1 MMAESS
7 HSSIEEA
14 SSTRDDVRSRI
25 VACAIDLLTQG
36 GRDALTTRAVAAA
49 AQVQAPTLYRLFGD
63 KQGLLDAVAEY
74 GFVTYLNEKNVR
86 EPSSDPVEDL
96 RKGWD
101 LHVEFG
107 LAHPALYSL
116 MYGDPRPGLRSPAA
130 ETARKTLEKHIQRIA
145 IAGRLRVDEAR
156 AADLVHAAGCGTVF
170 TLLAMPADGRDGGLS
185 RDARESVITA
195 ITTDAAAVK
204 APGLEGAAIAL
215 RAALPDA
222 KTLTQGERHLL
233 EEWLER
239 IATSR

>member
-1 MMAESS
+1 
-7 HSSIEEA
+7 
-14 SSTRDDVRSRI
+14 
-25 VACAIDLLTQG
+25 
-36 GRDALTTRAVAAA
+36 
-49 AQVQAPTLYRLFGD
+49 
-63 KQGLLDAVAEY
+63 
-74 GFVTYLNEKNVR
+74 
-86 EPSSDPVEDL
+86 
-96 RKGWD
+96 
-101 LHVEFG
+101 
-107 LAHPALYSL
+107 
-116 MYGDPRPGLRSPAA
+116 
-130 ETARKTLEKHIQRIA
+130 
-145 IAGRLRVDEAR
+145 VDEAR